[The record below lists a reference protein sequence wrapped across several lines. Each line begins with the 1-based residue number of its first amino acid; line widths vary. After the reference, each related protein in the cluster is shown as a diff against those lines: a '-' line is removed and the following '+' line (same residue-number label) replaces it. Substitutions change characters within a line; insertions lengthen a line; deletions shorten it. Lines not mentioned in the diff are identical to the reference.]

1 MLIRLDPRSDKPIY
15 LQISDALSGQI
26 ESGAIRPG
34 ERLPAARAL
43 GESLD
48 VNMHTVLKAYSTLE
62 SRGLLEMR
70 RGRGG
75 VIVSSEVNVREAA
88 RTLVAQAKTQGLG
101 KTDTVR
107 LVEEVW
113 Q

>member
-15 LQISDALSGQI
+15 LQISDSLASHI
-26 ESGAIRPG
+26 ETGAIG
-34 ERLPAARAL
+34 AGQRLPAARAL
-43 GESLD
+43 GEDLE
-48 VNMHTVLKAYSTLE
+48 VNMHTVLKAYSSLE
-62 SRGLLEMR
+62 ARGLVEMR

-75 VIVSSEVNVREAA
+75 VIVSSALDVREAA
-88 RTLVAQAKTQGLG
+88 RTLVSQAKTKGLDRSE
-101 KTDTVR
+101 TIR